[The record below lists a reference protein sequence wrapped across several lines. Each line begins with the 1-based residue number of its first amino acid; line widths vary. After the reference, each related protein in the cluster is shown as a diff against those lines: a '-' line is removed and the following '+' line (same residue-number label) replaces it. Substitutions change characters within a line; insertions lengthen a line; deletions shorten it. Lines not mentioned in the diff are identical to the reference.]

1 MGFHYTPAAFATQF
15 FDSYACGVSRLLVLA
30 VALAACTPAQVST
43 GKTITEVMA
52 IGGVA
57 GMFGVGLGV
66 HATDANLAPIGGVFA
81 VSSALGILGWALLDL
96 QFDTGP
102 EPETISQRNH
112 RWAKILTERAAGA
125 ARENKCARVKR
136 LEARVRRYDAEIHDF
151 VMMRDAEIVRCLQEP

>member
-15 FDSYACGVSRLLVLA
+15 FDSYACGVSRALA
-30 VALAACTPAQVST
+30 LALALAACTPAQVPI
-43 GKTITEVMA
+43 GKTITEALA
-52 IGGVA
+52 IGGVV
-57 GMFGVGLGV
+57 GMTGVGLAA
-66 HATDANLAPIGGVFA
+66 HETDANLAPLGAVFA
-81 VSSALGILGWALLDL
+81 VSSAIGILGWALLDL

-102 EPETISQRNH
+102 EPETIPQRNH

-136 LEARVRRYDAEIHDF
+136 LEARVRHYDAEIHDF